1 MYRGVYLNLSRN
13 ERRRESLT
21 RHLAEIGAA
30 SRYERCEAVDGR
42 AAADEHPT
50 SLDPGNLGLWLSHE
64 KILRELGDSP
74 AQHLHIIE
82 DDAQLARNFTGLLDG
97 LLGHCDVR
105 FPGWDVLFTDVFLEP
120 RTDIFKAYCDKRKL
134 YEESKTY
141 TMIDLARVNFACTT
155 SLVINKSSMG
165 KYARLIAG
173 QWKQGK
179 PIDIFLRELVHTGQL
194 KAFLTIPFI
203 TTISE
208 GSNDSDIRGDIGRS
222 RRVCDL
228 FRRGLFQDADVHALL
243 TEMQQLTSDSK
254 ISSLAALYLNA
265 EMFTLGDK
273 FVRY

>member
-1 MYRGVYLNLSRN
+1 MYRGVFLNLNRN
-13 ERRRESLT
+13 EHRRSRLT
-21 RHLAEIGAA
+21 RHLAEIGAMP
-30 SRYERCEAVDGR
+30 RYERCEAVDGR
-42 AAADEHPT
+42 AASEQHST

-64 KILRELGDSP
+64 KILRETG
-74 AQHLHIIE
+74 AAAEHLHIIE
-82 DDAQLARNFTGLLDG
+82 DDAQLAQNFAGLLDG
-97 LLGHCDVR
+97 LLAHCDVR

-134 YEESKTY
+134 YDESKTY
-141 TMIDLARVNFACTT
+141 TMIDLTRVHFACTS
-155 SLVINKSSMG
+155 SLIINKASLT
-165 KYARLIAG
+165 KYQGLIAG
-173 QWKQGK
+173 HWKLGK

-208 GSNDSDIRGDIGRS
+208 GSNDSDIRGDIDRS

-228 FRRGLFQDADVHALL
+228 FRRGLFQDADVNGLL
-243 TEMQQLTSDSK
+243 AEMQRLTSDTK
-254 ISSLAALYLNA
+254 ISPLAALYLNA